1 MYTPVNEHSNGKW
14 TLNEDVFPIEKMG
27 IFQPEGIHRVWDL
40 AANGLGS
47 LGYVSFQQPEALDAS
62 GTVIGRLAPE
72 ACSGWVNR

>member
-1 MYTPVNEHSNGKW
+1 MYFLLKK
-14 TLNEDVFPIEKMG
+14 IG
-27 IFQPEGIHRVWDL
+27 IFQPAESYVSLPEGIPRVWDL

-47 LGYVSFQQPEALDAS
+47 LGYVSFQRPEALDAS